1 MRSHDKK
8 RRGPAYLASLGI
20 LLALALL
27 LGYVEVLLPLPFGV
41 PGMKIGLSNLVVLF
55 ALYRYGWP
63 ESAVLMVAKV
73 TLTSLLFSG
82 GMAFLYSLVG
92 GSFSFLGM
100 CALKKTGRLGILPV
114 STFGG
119 VLHNLGQLLIAF
131 LFIPSFNL
139 LYYLP
144 VLLFFGAGAGFLVGI
159 LAQEILIRLPKK

>member
-1 MRSHDKK
+1 
-8 RRGPAYLASLGI
+8 
-20 LLALALL
+20 
-27 LGYVEVLLPLPFGV
+27 
-41 PGMKIGLSNLVVLF
+41 
-55 ALYRYGWP
+55 
-63 ESAVLMVAKV
+63 
-73 TLTSLLFSG
+73 
-82 GMAFLYSLVG
+82 VG

-100 CALKKTGRLGILPV
+100 CALKKTQRLGILPV

-144 VLLFFGAGAGFLVGI
+144 VLLFFGAGAGFLVGV